1 MDIHSKP
8 NGRKFYLFQKL
19 ALLNLGDYFISL
31 LWCFCV
37 FVSPK
42 HNVVPRLTDLSPAY
56 LVNITGVW
64 VENVW
69 LMAAILKRMTDCRK
83 KWNEADGRME
93 CSRVV
98 SLASSERQNG
108 KCVQFVYATCCLSF
122 DNVSW
127 HKWITVLAFCSLFAS
142 VQLFTTICCSCYSV
156 RSQVAV
162 DNTRTEVN
170 THWRIVFVS
179 LIFYNNRRFA
189 KSRHAWIFI
198 KERKELKSTRA

>member
-69 LMAAILKRMTDCRK
+69 LMAPIRMTDCRK

-108 KCVQFVYATCCLSF
+108 KCVQFVYVTCCLSF

-127 HKWITVLAFCSLFAS
+127 HKWITVWLF
-142 VQLFTTICCSCYSV
+142 VVCLQVYSCLRQYV
-156 RSQVAV
+156 VVA
-162 DNTRTEVN
+162 TLYAAR
-170 THWRIVFVS
+170 
-179 LIFYNNRRFA
+179 
-189 KSRHAWIFI
+189 
-198 KERKELKSTRA
+198 